1 MGDVTSE
8 MRSSRPRL
16 AAASVDIE
24 TTRLKEGSFGSTIK
38 VTRDRPGTAS
48 FKSAYSVVGTG
59 DYTGSGTD
67 DILYRDNTTGD
78 TGFYQIVNGVN
89 MGWHDLGASSTA
101 YHVVS

>member
-1 MGDVTSE
+1 
-8 MRSSRPRL
+8 
-16 AAASVDIE
+16 
-24 TTRLKEGSFGSTIK
+24 

-67 DILYRDNTTGD
+67 DILYRDNTGL
-78 TGFYQIVNGVN
+78 YQIVNGVN